1 MVWLCVYYWQTY
13 RLSADADRFY
23 QPQELSSLP
32 APKKKTRHLSEG
44 KQPMSASLSRPL
56 PSSSIPPVTKE
67 RSMSP
72 VVSPDHHSLQAFKGR
87 KLPPTPGGMDR
98 PSTVRSRTE
107 SAPDPLPPPFQ
118 ARLTTKD
125 HLSGLHTPPE
135 SPIDYGH
142 SHFQAADM
150 HDDHRH
156 SLGSSKRKGQLDPL
170 VARTYISAREQSPSG
185 MKESGNLRRNKSQ
198 IVPQSRNE
206 LAENGG
212 VPTGWGSNKN
222 LASSKRHS
230 GSHQSVFGMS
240 AKSDI
245 QSLMDSPMNYQMQ
258 SVERLNTLGTSP
270 AHTTGLAWS
279 SGHNMKG
286 FDLKPQETHPPQNSL
301 SPYHSKQKL
310 LTSKDSS
317 RLNNEVIRGE
327 PSPVE
332 QSFKRIRSAS
342 AKASRPHTVHVSQ
355 PLQSKATKSTK
366 HLSLYGDH
374 PSNNNYR
381 KSEYYYDHY
390 NTSTEQLPEI
400 DTRPGSGKV
409 RAE

>member
-1 MVWLCVYYWQTY
+1 
-13 RLSADADRFY
+13 LSADADRFY
-23 QPQELSSLP
+23 QQQELSSLP
-32 APKKKTRHLSEG
+32 APMKKTRHLSEG
-44 KQPMSASLSRPL
+44 KQPMSASLSRQI
-56 PSSSIPPVTKE
+56 PSSAIPPVNRE

-72 VVSPDHHSLQAFKGR
+72 VVSPDHHSLQGFKGR
-87 KLPPTPGGMDR
+87 KLPPTPSAVER
-98 PSTVRSRTE
+98 PSAVRSRTE

-118 ARLTTKD
+118 ARLATKD

-142 SHFQAADM
+142 SHHHQSTDIY
-150 HDDHRH
+150 DDHRH

-170 VARTYISAREQSPSG
+170 VARTYISAREQSPVG
-185 MKESGNLRRNKSQ
+185 VKESGNLRRNKSQ

-212 VPTGWGSNKN
+212 VPTVGWGSNKN
-222 LASSKRHS
+222 LVTNKRHS
-230 GSHQSVFGMS
+230 GSHQSVFGIGT
-240 AKSDI
+240 KSDI

-270 AHTTGLAWS
+270 AHTAGLAWS

-286 FDLKPQETHPPQNSL
+286 FDFKPQDTHSPQNSL

-317 RLNNEVIRGE
+317 RLNNEVMRGE

-355 PLQSKATKSTK
+355 PLQNKATKSTK

-374 PSNNNYR
+374 PNNYR
-381 KSEYYYDHY
+381 KSEYYYEHY

-409 RAE
+409 RILLCLPVNLLVVRRG